1 MSLPTIE
8 LRDSIKILEKLERKR
23 QRLRE
28 VTDTAVAIDYME
40 YFVVPGVR
48 PPLTEWQR
56 RRNDRIYEFLNKH
69 DEFTIREFH
78 LYVWRERLLL
88 DERYHSHKPL
98 ATFMDSPLST
108 FIRNF
113 TRYLIWELIHA
124 GILEEETYNG
134 TTIYKVIRKPSKD
147 LIYEICS
154 YRDPY

>member
-1 MSLPTIE
+1 LSQTTLE
-8 LRDSIKILEKLERKR
+8 LKDSIKLLEKVELQIHRII
-23 QRLRE
+23 E
-28 VTDTAVAIDYME
+28 VKDTVISNDYID
-40 YFVVPGVR
+40 FFIVPGVK
-48 PPLTEWQR
+48 PTLTEWHI

-113 TRYLIWELIHA
+113 TRYLIWELIHE
-124 GILEEETYNG
+124 GILEEEAYNG
-134 TTIYKVIRKPSKD
+134 VTIYKVVRKPSKD